1 MTTITP
7 NLGHGMGSDW
17 ENKDWV
23 HITVPE
29 LHHLQPYYPCLQ
41 ESVQILWCSPR
52 PFSSAVL
59 VEVMQALASTGQ
71 TNLHSYFI
79 KRSHRSFRRAQD
91 ILQEH
96 AVLQH
101 LASKNIPVAT
111 LISSNC
117 GQTTLEVGDWTYE
130 VYEKAAGFDLYID
143 QQSWTPF
150 FYTEHAAKVGS
161 LLAKLHI
168 AVQDFP
174 ELHGR
179 STRYLAS
186 NQQLLESENIV
197 TAIQQRIDNSP
208 ELSRYFADKNLD
220 AVFLERIFQTHR
232 KIKHVLQQ
240 ATKIWT
246 HNDLHASNLFWSTQ
260 SADANITAVIDFG
273 LSDRNSALYDLAI
286 TIERNF
292 IDWLA
297 LEHTSQISVDEA
309 GLSAF
314 LQAYFAE
321 IYPQQDF
328 SILPE
333 LLKIVHLDFAFSEL
347 EYFVGITQNLKHADA
362 AYYDWIVGHVN
373 WFFTEQGQQFIQTF
387 TRFLQR
393 ELS

>member
-1 MTTITP
+1 MTTITHD
-7 NLGHGMGSDW
+7 LGHGMGNDW
-17 ENKDWV
+17 EYKDWA
-23 HITVPE
+23 HLTVSE
-29 LHHLQPYYPCLQ
+29 LHNLQPYYPCLQ
-41 ESVQILWCSPR
+41 GGIQILWCSPR
-52 PFSSAVL
+52 PFSSAAVI
-59 VEVMQALASTGQ
+59 EVTQDAVSTDKIGSR
-71 TNLHSYFI
+71 SYFI
-79 KRSHRSFRRAQD
+79 KRSHRSFRNAQD

-96 AVLQH
+96 AFLRH

-111 LISSNC
+111 LIASNY
-117 GQTTLEVGDWTYE
+117 GLTALEMGDWTYE
-130 VYEKAAGFDLYID
+130 VYEKAAGFDLYVD

-161 LLAKLHI
+161 LLAKLHV
-168 AVQDFP
+168 AMQDFP

-179 STRYLAS
+179 SVRYLVS

-197 TAIQQRIDNSP
+197 TAIQQRIQNSP

-220 AVFLERIFQTHR
+220 TVFLERVSQTHH

-240 ATKIWT
+240 VTKIWT

-273 LSDRNSALYDLAI
+273 LSDRNSALYDLAV

-297 LEHTSQISVDEA
+297 LEHTLQINIDEA

-321 IYPQQDF
+321 IHPQQDF
-328 SILPE
+328 SILPG

-373 WFFTEQGQQFIQTF
+373 WFFTEQGQQFTQTF
-387 TRFLQR
+387 TRLLQR

>member
-1 MTTITP
+1 MTTITHD
-7 NLGHGMGSDW
+7 LGHGMGNDW
-17 ENKDWV
+17 EYKDWA
-23 HITVPE
+23 HLTVSE
-29 LHHLQPYYPCLQ
+29 LHNLQPYYPCLQ
-41 ESVQILWCSPR
+41 GGIQILWCSPR

-71 TNLHSYFI
+71 TNFHSYFI
-79 KRSHRSFRRAQD
+79 KRSHRSFRNAQD

-96 AVLQH
+96 AFLRH

-111 LISSNC
+111 LIASNC
-117 GQTTLEVGDWTYE
+117 GLTALEMGDWTYE
-130 VYEKAAGFDLYID
+130 VYEKAAGFDLYVD

-161 LLAKLHI
+161 LLAKLHV
-168 AVQDFP
+168 AMQDFP

-179 STRYLAS
+179 SARYLVS

-197 TAIQQRIDNSP
+197 TAIQQRIQNSP

-220 AVFLERIFQTHR
+220 AVFLERVSQTHH
-232 KIKHVLQQ
+232 KIKHILQQ
-240 ATKIWT
+240 TTKIWT

-273 LSDRNSALYDLAI
+273 LSDRNSALYDLAV

-297 LEHTSQISVDEA
+297 LEHTLQINIDEA

-321 IYPQQDF
+321 IHPQQDF
-328 SILPE
+328 SILPG

-373 WFFTEQGQQFIQTF
+373 WFFAEQGQQFTQTF

>member
-1 MTTITP
+1 MATITP

-17 ENKDWV
+17 ENKDWL

-29 LHHLQPYYPCLQ
+29 LHRLQSYYPCLQ
-41 ESVQILWCSPR
+41 GSVKILWCSPR

-59 VEVMQALASTGQ
+59 IEVVQALASTGQ
-71 TNLHSYFI
+71 TNLHPYFI

-111 LISSNC
+111 LITSNC
-117 GQTTLEVGDWTYE
+117 GQTALEVGDWTYE
-130 VYEKAAGFDLYID
+130 VYEKAAGFDLYVD

-161 LLAKLHI
+161 LLAKLHT
-168 AVQDFP
+168 AMQDFP

-179 STRYLAS
+179 STRYLVS

-373 WFFTEQGQQFIQTF
+373 WFFTEQGQQFTQTF

>member
-111 LISSNC
+111 LITSNC
-117 GQTTLEVGDWTYE
+117 GQTALEVGDWTYE
-130 VYEKAAGFDLYID
+130 VYEKAAGFDLYVD

-161 LLAKLHI
+161 LLAKLHT
-168 AVQDFP
+168 AMQDFP

-373 WFFTEQGQQFIQTF
+373 WFFTEQGQQFTQTF

>member
-1 MTTITP
+1 MTTITHD
-7 NLGHGMGSDW
+7 LGHGMGNDW
-17 ENKDWV
+17 EYKDWA
-23 HITVPE
+23 HLTVSE
-29 LHHLQPYYPCLQ
+29 LHNLQPYYPCLQ
-41 ESVQILWCSPR
+41 GGIQILWCSPR
-52 PFSSAVL
+52 PFSSAAVI
-59 VEVMQALASTGQ
+59 EVTQDAVSTDKIGSR
-71 TNLHSYFI
+71 SYFI
-79 KRSHRSFRRAQD
+79 KRSHRSFRNAQD

-96 AVLQH
+96 AFLRH

-111 LISSNC
+111 LIASNC
-117 GQTTLEVGDWTYE
+117 GLTALEMGDWTYE

-161 LLAKLHI
+161 LLAKLHT
-168 AVQDFP
+168 AMQDFP

-179 STRYLAS
+179 STRYLVS
-186 NQQLLESENIV
+186 NQQLLESESIV

-260 SADANITAVIDFG
+260 GADANITAVIDFG

-297 LEHTSQISVDEA
+297 LEHTSQINVDEA

-314 LQAYFAE
+314 LQAYCAE
-321 IYPQQDF
+321 IHPQQDF

-373 WFFTEQGQQFIQTF
+373 WFFTEQGQQFTQTF

>member
-1 MTTITP
+1 MTTITHD
-7 NLGHGMGSDW
+7 LGHGMGNDW
-17 ENKDWV
+17 EHKDWA
-23 HITVPE
+23 HLTVSE
-29 LHHLQPYYPCLQ
+29 LHNLQPYYPCLQ
-41 ESVQILWCSPR
+41 GGIQILWCSPR
-52 PFSSAVL
+52 PFSSAAVI
-59 VEVMQALASTGQ
+59 EVTQDAVSTDKIGSR
-71 TNLHSYFI
+71 SYFI
-79 KRSHRSFRRAQD
+79 KRSHRSFRNAQD

-96 AVLQH
+96 AFLRH

-111 LISSNC
+111 LIASNY
-117 GQTTLEVGDWTYE
+117 GLTALEMGDWTYE
-130 VYEKAAGFDLYID
+130 VYEKAAGFDLYVD

-161 LLAKLHI
+161 LLAKLHV
-168 AVQDFP
+168 AMQDFP

-179 STRYLAS
+179 SVRYLVS

-197 TAIQQRIDNSP
+197 TAIQQRIQNSP

-220 AVFLERIFQTHR
+220 AVFLERVSQTHR

-297 LEHTSQISVDEA
+297 LEHTSQINVDEA

-314 LQAYFAE
+314 LQAYCAE
-321 IYPQQDF
+321 IHPQQDF

-373 WFFTEQGQQFIQTF
+373 WFFTEQGQQFTQTF

>member
-1 MTTITP
+1 MATITP

-17 ENKDWV
+17 ENKDWL

-29 LHHLQPYYPCLQ
+29 LHRLQSYYPCLQ
-41 ESVQILWCSPR
+41 GSVKILWCSPR

-59 VEVMQALASTGQ
+59 IEVVQALASTGQ
-71 TNLHSYFI
+71 TNLHPYFI

-111 LISSNC
+111 LITSNC
-117 GQTTLEVGDWTYE
+117 GQTALEVGDWTYE
-130 VYEKAAGFDLYID
+130 VYEKAAGFDLYVD

-161 LLAKLHI
+161 LLAKLHT
-168 AVQDFP
+168 AMQDFP

-297 LEHTSQISVDEA
+297 LEHTSQINVDEA

-314 LQAYFAE
+314 LQAYCAE
-321 IYPQQDF
+321 IHPQQDF

-373 WFFTEQGQQFIQTF
+373 WFFTEQGQQFTQTF

>member
-1 MTTITP
+1 MTTITHD
-7 NLGHGMGSDW
+7 LGHGMGNDW
-17 ENKDWV
+17 EHKDWA
-23 HITVPE
+23 HLTVSE
-29 LHHLQPYYPCLQ
+29 LHNLQPYYPCLQ
-41 ESVQILWCSPR
+41 GNIQILWCSPR

-71 TNLHSYFI
+71 TNFHSYFI

-111 LISSNC
+111 LMTSNC
-117 GQTTLEVGDWTYE
+117 GQTALEVGDWTYE

-168 AVQDFP
+168 AMQDFP

-179 STRYLAS
+179 STRYLVS
-186 NQQLLESENIV
+186 NQQLLESESIV

-260 SADANITAVIDFG
+260 GADPNITAVIDFG

-297 LEHTSQISVDEA
+297 LEHTSQINVDEA

-314 LQAYFAE
+314 LQAYCAE
-321 IYPQQDF
+321 IHPQQDF

-373 WFFTEQGQQFIQTF
+373 WFFTEQGQQFTQTF
-387 TRFLQR
+387 TRLLQR

>member
-1 MTTITP
+1 MATITP
-7 NLGHGMGSDW
+7 NLGHGMGNDW

-41 ESVQILWCSPR
+41 GSVQILWCSPR

-71 TNLHSYFI
+71 TNFHSYCI

-117 GQTTLEVGDWTYE
+117 GQTALELGDWTYE
-130 VYEKAAGFDLYID
+130 VYEKAAGFDLYVD

-161 LLAKLHI
+161 LLAKLHT
-168 AVQDFP
+168 AMQDFP

-179 STRYLAS
+179 STRYLVS

-297 LEHTSQISVDEA
+297 LEHTSQINVDEA

-314 LQAYFAE
+314 LQAYCAE
-321 IYPQQDF
+321 IHSQQDF

-373 WFFTEQGQQFIQTF
+373 WFFTEQGQQFTQTF
-387 TRFLQR
+387 TRLLQR

>member
-1 MTTITP
+1 MATITP

-17 ENKDWV
+17 ENKDWL

-29 LHHLQPYYPCLQ
+29 LHRLQSYYPCLQ
-41 ESVQILWCSPR
+41 GSVKILWCSPR

-59 VEVMQALASTGQ
+59 IEVVQALASTGQ
-71 TNLHSYFI
+71 TNLHPYFI

-111 LISSNC
+111 LITSNC
-117 GQTTLEVGDWTYE
+117 GQTALEVGDWTYE
-130 VYEKAAGFDLYID
+130 VYEKAAGFDLYVD

-161 LLAKLHI
+161 LLAKLHT
-168 AVQDFP
+168 AMQDFP

-373 WFFTEQGQQFIQTF
+373 WFFTEQGQQFTQTF

>member
-7 NLGHGMGSDW
+7 NLGHGMGNDW
-17 ENKDWV
+17 EYKDWA
-23 HITVPE
+23 HLTVSE
-29 LHHLQPYYPCLQ
+29 LHNLQPYYPCLQ
-41 ESVQILWCSPR
+41 GGIQILWCSPR
-52 PFSSAVL
+52 PFSSAAVI
-59 VEVMQALASTGQ
+59 EVTQDAVSTDKIGSR
-71 TNLHSYFI
+71 SYFI
-79 KRSHRSFRRAQD
+79 KRSHRSFRNAQD

-96 AVLQH
+96 AFLRH

-117 GQTTLEVGDWTYE
+117 GQTTLEVGDLTYE

-179 STRYLAS
+179 STRYLVS

-197 TAIQQRIDNSP
+197 MAIQQRIDNSP
-208 ELSRYFADKNLD
+208 ELSHYFADKNLD

-240 ATKIWT
+240 VTKIWT

-314 LQAYFAE
+314 LQAYCAE
-321 IYPQQDF
+321 IHPQQDF

>member
-17 ENKDWV
+17 ENKDWL

-29 LHHLQPYYPCLQ
+29 LHRLQSYYPCLQ
-41 ESVQILWCSPR
+41 GSVQILWCSPR

-161 LLAKLHI
+161 LLAKLHT
-168 AVQDFP
+168 AMQDFP

-179 STRYLAS
+179 STRYLVS

-297 LEHTSQISVDEA
+297 LEHTSQINVDEA

-314 LQAYFAE
+314 LQAYCAE

-373 WFFTEQGQQFIQTF
+373 WFFTEQGQQFTQTF

>member
-7 NLGHGMGSDW
+7 NLGHGMGNDW

-41 ESVQILWCSPR
+41 GSVQILWCSPR

-71 TNLHSYFI
+71 TNLYPYFI

-117 GQTTLEVGDWTYE
+117 GQTALELGDWTYE
-130 VYEKAAGFDLYID
+130 VYEKAAGFDLYVD

-161 LLAKLHI
+161 LLAKLHT
-168 AVQDFP
+168 AMQDFP

-179 STRYLAS
+179 STRYLVS

-208 ELSRYFADKNLD
+208 ELNRYFADKNLD

-297 LEHTSQISVDEA
+297 LEHTSQISIDEA

-314 LQAYFAE
+314 LQAYCAE
-321 IYPQQDF
+321 IHPQQDF

-373 WFFTEQGQQFIQTF
+373 WFFTEQGQQFTQTF
-387 TRFLQR
+387 TRLLQR

>member
-23 HITVPE
+23 HIKVPE

-179 STRYLAS
+179 STRYLVS

-197 TAIQQRIDNSP
+197 MAIQQRIDNSP
-208 ELSRYFADKNLD
+208 ELSHYFADKNLD

-240 ATKIWT
+240 VTKIWT

-373 WFFTEQGQQFIQTF
+373 WFFTEQGQQFTQTF

>member
-1 MTTITP
+1 MATITP

-17 ENKDWV
+17 ENKDWL

-29 LHHLQPYYPCLQ
+29 LHRLQSYYPCLQ
-41 ESVQILWCSPR
+41 GSVKILWCSPR

-59 VEVMQALASTGQ
+59 IEVVQALASTGQ
-71 TNLHSYFI
+71 TNLHPYFI

-111 LISSNC
+111 LITSNC
-117 GQTTLEVGDWTYE
+117 GQTALEVGDWTYE
-130 VYEKAAGFDLYID
+130 VYEKAAGFDLYVD

-161 LLAKLHI
+161 LLAKLHT
-168 AVQDFP
+168 AMQDFP

-297 LEHTSQISVDEA
+297 LEHTSQINVDEA

-314 LQAYFAE
+314 LQAYCAE
-321 IYPQQDF
+321 IHPQQDF

>member
-1 MTTITP
+1 MTTITHD
-7 NLGHGMGSDW
+7 LGHGMGSDW
-17 ENKDWV
+17 ENKDWA

-29 LHHLQPYYPCLQ
+29 LHRLQPHYPCLQ
-41 ESVQILWCSPR
+41 GNVQILWCSPR

-59 VEVMQALASTGQ
+59 VEVTQVLASTGQ

-79 KRSHRSFRRAQD
+79 KRSHRSFRNAQD

-96 AVLQH
+96 AFLQH
-101 LASKNIPVAT
+101 LASKDIPVAT
-111 LISSNC
+111 LIASNC
-117 GQTTLEVGDWTYE
+117 GLTALEMGDWTYE
-130 VYEKAAGFDLYID
+130 VYEKAVGFDLYVD

-168 AVQDFP
+168 AMQDFP
-174 ELHGR
+174 ESHGR
-179 STRYLAS
+179 SAHYLVS

-197 TAIQQRIDNSP
+197 MAIQQRIENSP

-220 AVFLERIFQTHR
+220 TVFLERIFQTHH
-232 KIKHVLQQ
+232 KIKHVMQHT
-240 ATKIWT
+240 AKIWT
-246 HNDLHASNLFWSTQ
+246 HNDLHASNLFWSAQ
-260 SADANITAVIDFG
+260 SANADITAVIDFG

-292 IDWLA
+292 VDWLA
-297 LEHTSQISVDEA
+297 LAHTSQLKIDEA

-321 IYPQQDF
+321 QHPQQDF

-347 EYFVGITQNLKHADA
+347 EYFIGITKNQKHADA
-362 AYYDWIVGHVN
+362 AYYDWIIGHVD
-373 WFFTEQGQQFIQTF
+373 WFYSEQGQQFTQTL
-387 TRFLQR
+387 TRLIQR

>member
-1 MTTITP
+1 MI
-7 NLGHGMGSDW
+7 
-17 ENKDWV
+17 
-23 HITVPE
+23 
-29 LHHLQPYYPCLQ
+29 
-41 ESVQILWCSPR
+41 
-52 PFSSAVL
+52 
-59 VEVMQALASTGQ
+59 EVTQDAASTDKIGSR
-71 TNLHSYFI
+71 SYFI
-79 KRSHRSFRRAQD
+79 KRSHRSFRNAQD

-96 AVLQH
+96 AFLRH

-111 LISSNC
+111 LIASNC
-117 GQTTLEVGDWTYE
+117 GLTALEMGDWTYE
-130 VYEKAAGFDLYID
+130 VYEKAAGFDLYVD

-161 LLAKLHI
+161 LLAKLHV
-168 AVQDFP
+168 AMQDFP

-179 STRYLAS
+179 SARYLVS

-197 TAIQQRIDNSP
+197 TAIQQRIQNSP

-220 AVFLERIFQTHR
+220 AVFLERVSQTHH
-232 KIKHVLQQ
+232 KIKHILQQ
-240 ATKIWT
+240 TTKIWT

-273 LSDRNSALYDLAI
+273 LSDRNSALYDLAV

-297 LEHTSQISVDEA
+297 LEHTSQINIDEA

-321 IYPQQDF
+321 IHPQQDF

-373 WFFTEQGQQFIQTF
+373 WFFTEQGQQFTQTF
-387 TRFLQR
+387 TRLIQR

>member
-1 MTTITP
+1 MATIKP

-17 ENKDWV
+17 ENKDWL
-23 HITVPE
+23 HITVSE
-29 LHHLQPYYPCLQ
+29 LHCLQSYYPCLQ
-41 ESVQILWCSPR
+41 GSVQILWCSPR

-59 VEVMQALASTGQ
+59 IEVVQALASTGQ
-71 TNLHSYFI
+71 TNLHPYFI

-111 LISSNC
+111 LITSNC
-117 GQTTLEVGDWTYE
+117 GQTALELGDWTYE
-130 VYEKAAGFDLYID
+130 VYEKAAGFDLYVD

-161 LLAKLHI
+161 LLAKLHD

-174 ELHGR
+174 KVHGR
-179 STRYLAS
+179 STRYLVS

-220 AVFLERIFQTHR
+220 AVFLERIFQTHH

-297 LEHTSQISVDEA
+297 LEHTSQISIDEA

-314 LQAYFAE
+314 LQAYCAE
-321 IYPQQDF
+321 IHPQQDF

-373 WFFTEQGQQFIQTF
+373 WFFTEQGQQFTQTF

>member
-1 MTTITP
+1 MTTITHD
-7 NLGHGMGSDW
+7 LGHGMGNDW
-17 ENKDWV
+17 EYKDWA
-23 HITVPE
+23 HLTVSE
-29 LHHLQPYYPCLQ
+29 LHNLQPYYPCLQ
-41 ESVQILWCSPR
+41 GGIQILWCSPR
-52 PFSSAVL
+52 PFSSAAVI
-59 VEVMQALASTGQ
+59 EVTQDAVSTDKIGSR
-71 TNLHSYFI
+71 SYFI
-79 KRSHRSFRRAQD
+79 KRSHRSFRNAQD

-111 LISSNC
+111 LIASNC
-117 GQTTLEVGDWTYE
+117 GLTALEMGDWTYE
-130 VYEKAAGFDLYID
+130 VYEKAAGFDLYVD

-161 LLAKLHI
+161 LLAKLHV
-168 AVQDFP
+168 AMQDFP

-179 STRYLAS
+179 SARYLVS

-197 TAIQQRIDNSP
+197 TAIQQRIQNSP

-220 AVFLERIFQTHR
+220 TVFLERVFQTHR

-297 LEHTSQISVDEA
+297 LEHTSQINVDEA

-314 LQAYFAE
+314 LQAYCAE
-321 IYPQQDF
+321 IHPQQDF

-373 WFFTEQGQQFIQTF
+373 WFFTEQGQQFTQTF

>member
-1 MTTITP
+1 MATITP

-41 ESVQILWCSPR
+41 GSVQILWCSPR

-71 TNLHSYFI
+71 TNFHSYCI

-117 GQTTLEVGDWTYE
+117 GQTALELGDWTYE
-130 VYEKAAGFDLYID
+130 VYEKAAGFDLYVD

-161 LLAKLHI
+161 LLAKLHT
-168 AVQDFP
+168 AMQDFP

-179 STRYLAS
+179 STRYLVS
-186 NQQLLESENIV
+186 NQQLLESESIV

-208 ELSRYFADKNLD
+208 ELNRYFADKNLD

-260 SADANITAVIDFG
+260 GADANITAVIDFG

-297 LEHTSQISVDEA
+297 LEHTSQINVDEA

-314 LQAYFAE
+314 LQAYCAE
-321 IYPQQDF
+321 IHPQQDF

-373 WFFTEQGQQFIQTF
+373 WFFTEQGQQFTQTF
-387 TRFLQR
+387 TRLLQR

>member
-1 MTTITP
+1 MATITP
-7 NLGHGMGSDW
+7 NLGHGMGSDC
-17 ENKDWV
+17 ENKDWL

-29 LHHLQPYYPCLQ
+29 LHRLQSYYPCLQ
-41 ESVQILWCSPR
+41 GSVKILWCSPR

-59 VEVMQALASTGQ
+59 IEVVQALASTGQ
-71 TNLHSYFI
+71 TNLHPYFI

-111 LISSNC
+111 LITSNC
-117 GQTTLEVGDWTYE
+117 GQTALEVGDWTYE
-130 VYEKAAGFDLYID
+130 VYEKAAGFDLYVD

-161 LLAKLHI
+161 LLAKLHT
-168 AVQDFP
+168 AMQDFP

-297 LEHTSQISVDEA
+297 LEHTSQINVDEA

-314 LQAYFAE
+314 LQAYCAE
-321 IYPQQDF
+321 IHPQQDF

>member
-1 MTTITP
+1 MSTITHD
-7 NLGHGMGSDW
+7 LGHGMGSDW
-17 ENKDWV
+17 ENKDWL
-23 HITVPE
+23 HMTVPE
-29 LHHLQPYYPCLQ
+29 LHRLQSYYPCLQ
-41 ESVQILWCSPR
+41 GSVKILWYSPR

-59 VEVMQALASTGQ
+59 IEVVQALASTGQ
-71 TNLHSYFI
+71 TNLHPYFI

-117 GQTTLEVGDWTYE
+117 GQTALEVGDWTYE
-130 VYEKAAGFDLYID
+130 VYEKAAGFDLYVD

-161 LLAKLHI
+161 LLAKLHT
-168 AVQDFP
+168 AMQDFP

-297 LEHTSQISVDEA
+297 LEHTSQISIDEA

-314 LQAYFAE
+314 LQAYCAE
-321 IYPQQDF
+321 IHSQQDF

-373 WFFTEQGQQFIQTF
+373 WFFTEQGQQFTQTF

>member
-7 NLGHGMGSDW
+7 NLGHGMGNDW

-41 ESVQILWCSPR
+41 GSVQILWCSPR

-71 TNLHSYFI
+71 TNFHSYCI

-117 GQTTLEVGDWTYE
+117 GQTALELGDWTYE
-130 VYEKAAGFDLYID
+130 VYEKAAGFDLYVD

-161 LLAKLHI
+161 LLAKLHT
-168 AVQDFP
+168 AMQDFP

-179 STRYLAS
+179 STRYLVS

-208 ELSRYFADKNLD
+208 ELNRYFADKNLD

-297 LEHTSQISVDEA
+297 LEHTSQISIDEA

-314 LQAYFAE
+314 LQAYCAE
-321 IYPQQDF
+321 IHSQQDF

-373 WFFTEQGQQFIQTF
+373 WFFTEQGQQFTQTF
-387 TRFLQR
+387 TRLLQR

>member
-1 MTTITP
+1 MATITP

-17 ENKDWV
+17 ENKDWL

-29 LHHLQPYYPCLQ
+29 LHRLQSYYPCLQ
-41 ESVQILWCSPR
+41 GSVQILWCSPR

-111 LISSNC
+111 LITSNC
-117 GQTTLEVGDWTYE
+117 GQTALEVGDWTYE
-130 VYEKAAGFDLYID
+130 VYEKAAGFDLYVD

-161 LLAKLHI
+161 LLAKLHT
-168 AVQDFP
+168 AMQDFP

-179 STRYLAS
+179 STRYLVS

-373 WFFTEQGQQFIQTF
+373 WFFTEQGQQFTQTF

>member
-7 NLGHGMGSDW
+7 NLGHGMGNDW

-41 ESVQILWCSPR
+41 GSVQILWCSPR

-71 TNLHSYFI
+71 TNFHSYFI

-117 GQTTLEVGDWTYE
+117 GQTALELGDWTYE
-130 VYEKAAGFDLYID
+130 VYEKAAGFDLYVD

-161 LLAKLHI
+161 LLAKLHT
-168 AVQDFP
+168 AMQDFP

-179 STRYLAS
+179 STRYLVS
-186 NQQLLESENIV
+186 NQQLLESESIV

-208 ELSRYFADKNLD
+208 ELNRYFADKNLD

-260 SADANITAVIDFG
+260 GADANITAVIDFG

-297 LEHTSQISVDEA
+297 LEHTSQINVDEA

-314 LQAYFAE
+314 LQAYCAE
-321 IYPQQDF
+321 IHPQQDF

-373 WFFTEQGQQFIQTF
+373 WFFTEQGQQFTQTF
-387 TRFLQR
+387 TRLLQR

>member
-117 GQTTLEVGDWTYE
+117 GQTALEVGDWTYE
-130 VYEKAAGFDLYID
+130 VYEKAAGFDLYVD

-197 TAIQQRIDNSP
+197 MAIQQRIDNSP
-208 ELSRYFADKNLD
+208 ELSHYFADKNLD

-232 KIKHVLQQ
+232 KIKHVLQ
-240 ATKIWT
+240 
-246 HNDLHASNLFWSTQ
+246 
-260 SADANITAVIDFG
+260 
-273 LSDRNSALYDLAI
+273 
-286 TIERNF
+286 
-292 IDWLA
+292 
-297 LEHTSQISVDEA
+297 
-309 GLSAF
+309 
-314 LQAYFAE
+314 
-321 IYPQQDF
+321 
-328 SILPE
+328 
-333 LLKIVHLDFAFSEL
+333 
-347 EYFVGITQNLKHADA
+347 
-362 AYYDWIVGHVN
+362 
-373 WFFTEQGQQFIQTF
+373 
-387 TRFLQR
+387 
-393 ELS
+393 

>member
-1 MTTITP
+1 MTTITHD
-7 NLGHGMGSDW
+7 LGHGMGNDW
-17 ENKDWV
+17 EYKDWA
-23 HITVPE
+23 HLTVSE
-29 LHHLQPYYPCLQ
+29 LHNLQPYYPCLQ
-41 ESVQILWCSPR
+41 GGIQILWCSPR
-52 PFSSAVL
+52 PFSSAAVI
-59 VEVMQALASTGQ
+59 EVTQDAVSTDKIGSR
-71 TNLHSYFI
+71 SYFI
-79 KRSHRSFRRAQD
+79 KRSHRSFRNAQD

-96 AVLQH
+96 AFLRH

-111 LISSNC
+111 LIASNY
-117 GQTTLEVGDWTYE
+117 GLTALEMGDWTYE
-130 VYEKAAGFDLYID
+130 VYEKAAGFDLYVD

-161 LLAKLHI
+161 LLAKLHV
-168 AVQDFP
+168 AMQDFP

-179 STRYLAS
+179 SVRYLVS
-186 NQQLLESENIV
+186 NQQLLENENIV
-197 TAIQQRIDNSP
+197 TAIQQRIQNSP

-220 AVFLERIFQTHR
+220 TVFLERVSQTHH

-240 ATKIWT
+240 VTKIWT
-246 HNDLHASNLFWSTQ
+246 HNDLHASNLFWSAQ

-273 LSDRNSALYDLAI
+273 LSDRNSALYDLAV

-297 LEHTSQISVDEA
+297 LEHTLQINIDEA

-321 IYPQQDF
+321 IHPQQDF

-373 WFFTEQGQQFIQTF
+373 WFFAEQGQQFTQTF
-387 TRFLQR
+387 TRLIQR

>member
-1 MTTITP
+1 MTTITHD
-7 NLGHGMGSDW
+7 LGHGMGNDW
-17 ENKDWV
+17 EYKDWA
-23 HITVPE
+23 HLTVSE
-29 LHHLQPYYPCLQ
+29 LHNLQPYYPCLQ
-41 ESVQILWCSPR
+41 GGIQILWCSPR
-52 PFSSAVL
+52 PFSSAAVI
-59 VEVMQALASTGQ
+59 EVTQDAVSTDKIGSR
-71 TNLHSYFI
+71 SYFI
-79 KRSHRSFRRAQD
+79 KRSHRSFRNAQD

-96 AVLQH
+96 AFLRH

-111 LISSNC
+111 LIASNC
-117 GQTTLEVGDWTYE
+117 GLTALEMGDWTYE
-130 VYEKAAGFDLYID
+130 VYEKAAGFDLYVD

-161 LLAKLHI
+161 LLAKLHV
-168 AVQDFP
+168 AMQDFP

-179 STRYLAS
+179 SVRYLVS

-197 TAIQQRIDNSP
+197 TAIQQRIQNSP
-208 ELSRYFADKNLD
+208 ELSRYFAAKNLD
-220 AVFLERIFQTHR
+220 TVFLERVSQTHH

-240 ATKIWT
+240 VTKIWT

-273 LSDRNSALYDLAI
+273 LSDRNSALYDLAV

-297 LEHTSQISVDEA
+297 LEHTLQINIDEA

-321 IYPQQDF
+321 IHPQQDF
-328 SILPE
+328 SILPG

-373 WFFTEQGQQFIQTF
+373 WFFTEQGQQFTQTF

>member
-1 MTTITP
+1 MATITP

-17 ENKDWV
+17 ENKDWL

-29 LHHLQPYYPCLQ
+29 LHRLQSYYPCLQ
-41 ESVQILWCSPR
+41 GSVKILWCSPR

-59 VEVMQALASTGQ
+59 IEVVQALASTGQ
-71 TNLHSYFI
+71 TNLHPYFI

-111 LISSNC
+111 LITSNC
-117 GQTTLEVGDWTYE
+117 GQTALEVGDWTYE

-179 STRYLAS
+179 STRYLVS

-197 TAIQQRIDNSP
+197 MAIQQRIDNSP
-208 ELSRYFADKNLD
+208 ELSHYFADKNLD

-240 ATKIWT
+240 VTKIWT

-373 WFFTEQGQQFIQTF
+373 WFFTEQGQQFTQTF

>member
-1 MTTITP
+1 MATITHD
-7 NLGHGMGSDW
+7 LGHGMGSDW
-17 ENKDWV
+17 ENKDWL
-23 HITVPE
+23 HMTVPE
-29 LHHLQPYYPCLQ
+29 LHRLQSYYPCLQ
-41 ESVQILWCSPR
+41 GGIQILWCSPR

-59 VEVMQALASTGQ
+59 IEVVQALASTGQ
-71 TNLHSYFI
+71 TNLHPYFI

-101 LASKNIPVAT
+101 LANKNIPVGT

-117 GQTTLEVGDWTYE
+117 GQTALEVGDWTYE
-130 VYEKAAGFDLYID
+130 VYEKAAGFDLYVD

-150 FYTEHAAKVGS
+150 FYTEHAVKVGS

-168 AVQDFP
+168 AMQDFP
-174 ELHGR
+174 ELYGR
-179 STRYLAS
+179 STRYLVS
-186 NQQLLESENIV
+186 NQQLLESVNIV

-220 AVFLERIFQTHR
+220 AVFLERIFQTHH

-297 LEHTSQISVDEA
+297 LEHTSQISIDEA

-321 IYPQQDF
+321 IHPQQDF

-373 WFFTEQGQQFIQTF
+373 WFFTEQGQQFTQTF
-387 TRFLQR
+387 TRLLQR

>member
-41 ESVQILWCSPR
+41 GSVQILWCSPH

-130 VYEKAAGFDLYID
+130 VYEKAAGFDLYVD

-179 STRYLAS
+179 STRYLVS
-186 NQQLLESENIV
+186 NQQLLESESIV

-297 LEHTSQISVDEA
+297 LEHTSQINVDEA

-314 LQAYFAE
+314 LQAYCAE
-321 IYPQQDF
+321 IHPQQDF

-373 WFFTEQGQQFIQTF
+373 WFFTEQGQQFTQTF

>member
-1 MTTITP
+1 MTTITHD
-7 NLGHGMGSDW
+7 LGHGMGNDW
-17 ENKDWV
+17 EHKDWA
-23 HITVPE
+23 HLTVSE
-29 LHHLQPYYPCLQ
+29 LHNLQPYYPCLQ
-41 ESVQILWCSPR
+41 GNIQILWCSPR
-52 PFSSAVL
+52 PFSSAAVI
-59 VEVMQALASTGQ
+59 EVTQDAASTDKIGSR
-71 TNLHSYFI
+71 SYFI
-79 KRSHRSFRRAQD
+79 KRSHRSFRNAQD

-96 AVLQH
+96 AFLRH

-111 LISSNC
+111 LIASNC
-117 GQTTLEVGDWTYE
+117 GLTALEVGDWTYE

-168 AVQDFP
+168 AMQDFP

-179 STRYLAS
+179 STRYLVS
-186 NQQLLESENIV
+186 NQQLLESESIV

-260 SADANITAVIDFG
+260 GADANITAVIDFG

-297 LEHTSQISVDEA
+297 LEHTSQINVDEA

-314 LQAYFAE
+314 LQAYCAE
-321 IYPQQDF
+321 IHPQQDF

-373 WFFTEQGQQFIQTF
+373 WFFTEQGQQFTQTF
-387 TRFLQR
+387 TRLLQR

>member
-29 LHHLQPYYPCLQ
+29 LHHLQSYYPCLQ

-179 STRYLAS
+179 STRYLVS

-197 TAIQQRIDNSP
+197 MAIQQRIDNSP
-208 ELSRYFADKNLD
+208 ELSHYFADKNLD

-297 LEHTSQISVDEA
+297 LEHTSQINVDEA

-314 LQAYFAE
+314 LQAYCAE
-321 IYPQQDF
+321 IHPQQDF

-373 WFFTEQGQQFIQTF
+373 WFFTEQGQQFTQTF

>member
-1 MTTITP
+1 MATITP

-17 ENKDWV
+17 ENKDWL

-41 ESVQILWCSPR
+41 GSVQILWCSPR

-71 TNLHSYFI
+71 TNFHSYFI

-117 GQTTLEVGDWTYE
+117 GQTALELGDWTYE
-130 VYEKAAGFDLYID
+130 VYEKAAGFDLYVD

-161 LLAKLHI
+161 LLAKLHT
-168 AVQDFP
+168 AMQDFP

-179 STRYLAS
+179 STRYLVS

-208 ELSRYFADKNLD
+208 ELNRYFADKNLD

-297 LEHTSQISVDEA
+297 LEHTSQISIDEA

-314 LQAYFAE
+314 LQAYCAE
-321 IYPQQDF
+321 IHSQQDF

-373 WFFTEQGQQFIQTF
+373 WFFTEQGQQFTQTF
-387 TRFLQR
+387 TRLLQR

>member
-1 MTTITP
+1 MATITP

-17 ENKDWV
+17 ENKDWL

-29 LHHLQPYYPCLQ
+29 LHRLQSYYPCLQ
-41 ESVQILWCSPR
+41 GSVKILWCSPR

-59 VEVMQALASTGQ
+59 IEVVQALASTGQ
-71 TNLHSYFI
+71 TNLHPYFI

-117 GQTTLEVGDWTYE
+117 GQTALELGDWTYE
-130 VYEKAAGFDLYID
+130 VYEKAAGFDLYVD

-161 LLAKLHI
+161 LLAKLHT
-168 AVQDFP
+168 AMQDFP

-179 STRYLAS
+179 SARYLVS
-186 NQQLLESENIV
+186 NQQLLESESIV

-240 ATKIWT
+240 VTKIWT

-297 LEHTSQISVDEA
+297 LEHTSQINVDEA

-314 LQAYFAE
+314 LQAYCAE
-321 IYPQQDF
+321 IHPQQDF

-373 WFFTEQGQQFIQTF
+373 WFFTEQGQQFTQTF

>member
-1 MTTITP
+1 MTTITHD
-7 NLGHGMGSDW
+7 LGHGMGNDW
-17 ENKDWV
+17 EYKDWA
-23 HITVPE
+23 HLTVSE
-29 LHHLQPYYPCLQ
+29 LHNLQPYYPCLQ
-41 ESVQILWCSPR
+41 GGIQILWCSPR
-52 PFSSAVL
+52 PFSSAAVI
-59 VEVMQALASTGQ
+59 EVTQDAASTDKIGSR
-71 TNLHSYFI
+71 SYFI
-79 KRSHRSFRRAQD
+79 KRSHRSFRNAQD

-96 AVLQH
+96 AFLRH

-111 LISSNC
+111 LIASNY
-117 GQTTLEVGDWTYE
+117 GLTALEMGDWTYE
-130 VYEKAAGFDLYID
+130 VYEKAAGFDLYVD

-161 LLAKLHI
+161 LLAKLHV
-168 AVQDFP
+168 AMQDFP

-179 STRYLAS
+179 SARYLVS

-197 TAIQQRIDNSP
+197 TAIQQRIQNSP

-220 AVFLERIFQTHR
+220 TVFLERVSQTHH

-240 ATKIWT
+240 VTKIWT

-273 LSDRNSALYDLAI
+273 LSDRNSALYDLAV

-297 LEHTSQISVDEA
+297 LEHTLQINIDEA

-321 IYPQQDF
+321 IHPQQDF
-328 SILPE
+328 SILPG

-373 WFFTEQGQQFIQTF
+373 WFFAEQGQQFTQTF
-387 TRFLQR
+387 TRLIQR

>member
-1 MTTITP
+1 MATITP

-17 ENKDWV
+17 ENKDWL

-29 LHHLQPYYPCLQ
+29 LHRLQSYYPCLQ
-41 ESVQILWCSPR
+41 GSVKILWCSPR

-59 VEVMQALASTGQ
+59 IEVVQALASTGQ
-71 TNLHSYFI
+71 TNLHPYFI

-111 LISSNC
+111 LITSNC
-117 GQTTLEVGDWTYE
+117 GQTALEVGDWTYE
-130 VYEKAAGFDLYID
+130 VYEKAAGFDLYVD

-161 LLAKLHI
+161 LLAKLHT
-168 AVQDFP
+168 AMQDFP

-179 STRYLAS
+179 STRYLVS

-240 ATKIWT
+240 VTKIWT

-297 LEHTSQISVDEA
+297 LEHTSQINVDEA

-314 LQAYFAE
+314 LQAYCAE
-321 IYPQQDF
+321 IHPQQDF

-373 WFFTEQGQQFIQTF
+373 WFFTEQGQQFTQTF

>member
-7 NLGHGMGSDW
+7 NLGHGMGNDW

-41 ESVQILWCSPR
+41 GSVQILWCSPR

-71 TNLHSYFI
+71 TNFHSYFI

-117 GQTTLEVGDWTYE
+117 GQTALELGDWTYE
-130 VYEKAAGFDLYID
+130 VYEKAAGFDLYVD

-161 LLAKLHI
+161 LLAKLHT
-168 AVQDFP
+168 AMQDFP

-179 STRYLAS
+179 STRYLVS
-186 NQQLLESENIV
+186 NQQLLESESIV

-260 SADANITAVIDFG
+260 GADANITAVIDFG

-297 LEHTSQISVDEA
+297 LEHTSQINVDEA

-314 LQAYFAE
+314 LQAYCAE
-321 IYPQQDF
+321 IHPQQDF

-373 WFFTEQGQQFIQTF
+373 WFFTEQGQQFTQTF
-387 TRFLQR
+387 TRLLQR